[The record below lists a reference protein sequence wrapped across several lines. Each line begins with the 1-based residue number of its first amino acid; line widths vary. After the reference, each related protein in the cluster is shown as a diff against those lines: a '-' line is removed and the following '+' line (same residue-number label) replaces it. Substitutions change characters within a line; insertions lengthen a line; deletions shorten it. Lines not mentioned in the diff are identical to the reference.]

1 MTPFLRRC
9 SWSTTLSHSNGT
21 KWLSIIQAYIQG
33 RLCNAHYHLLPVF
46 CFFHSSGVWSCL
58 SANNRFRAWLLPTAR
73 RTEEESSDISV
84 AAVLGTTPSS
94 SSGVCSLLWY
104 TLKRAASPRAV
115 SLILLEAHW
124 EAVAIPAG
132 ARSGESPFGR
142 GNYDYNLKSRIF
154 NGLVWRILKGPI
166 GVKRNRK

>member
-1 MTPFLRRC
+1 MGLSGFQLFKPIFKEGCVMLTITC
-9 SWSTTLSHSNGT
+9 SL
-21 KWLSIIQAYIQG
+21 
-33 RLCNAHYHLLPVF
+33 
-46 CFFHSSGVWSCL
+46 CFFFSLLWSLELLERPQQIQSSAFTDSSADRGGELWYLCSRRPRDHSVVL
-58 SANNRFRAWLLPTAR
+58 FR
-73 RTEEESSDISV
+73 
-84 AAVLGTTPSS
+84 
-94 SSGVCSLLWY
+94 LWY

-132 ARSGESPFGR
+132 AHSGESPFGR